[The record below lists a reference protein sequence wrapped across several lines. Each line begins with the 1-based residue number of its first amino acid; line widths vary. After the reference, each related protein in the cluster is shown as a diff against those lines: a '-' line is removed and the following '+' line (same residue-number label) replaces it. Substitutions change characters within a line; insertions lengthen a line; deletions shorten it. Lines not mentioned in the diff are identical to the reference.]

1 MPQQKD
7 WIFRDSL
14 RRTTRTLLW
23 RRLPTKKVELK
34 VPWTRKTWDTLEV
47 WWFQFWILRSGQD
60 FTCIGSDM
68 FVCSWC
74 FHILSVVPI
83 LEGGGVTTLL
93 FGCFVDGKFF
103 ELACFC
109 FHVDFHVVNK
119 RMCIFETWVLIC
131 NLENDHTS
139 FFRL

>member
-1 MPQQKD
+1 METVAHKESGTEGAVDKEDLGHPGGLVVSILD
-7 WIFRDSL
+7 TTFR
-14 RRTTRTLLW
+14 
-23 RRLPTKKVELK
+23 E
-34 VPWTRKTWDTLEV
+34 
-47 WWFQFWILRSGQD
+47 D